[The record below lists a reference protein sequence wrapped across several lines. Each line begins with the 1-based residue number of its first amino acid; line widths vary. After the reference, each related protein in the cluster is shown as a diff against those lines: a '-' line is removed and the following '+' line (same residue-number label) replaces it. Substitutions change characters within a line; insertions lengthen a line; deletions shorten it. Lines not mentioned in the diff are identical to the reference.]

1 MDVGVCALGFVITRS
16 ALASSGLHRACAR
29 LRLRTRHRVIRVA
42 HRRAVHYVRAT
53 RLQLPRSSPARPGHA
68 ARLCP
73 SAARFY
79 SVAGPI
85 CPSAGP
91 VSGLCFTQDC
101 CPTAGGCGCV
111 YQESA
116 RLLQPIT
123 ESLDFTTTSALPFVS
138 SRFLCFCPCSVCS
151 CLGTL

>member
-1 MDVGVCALGFVITRS
+1 MDVGVCALGFVIARS

-73 SAARFY
+73 SPRLASIPLPVLSAHPPGPSLAFASRRTAA
-79 SVAGPI
+79 
-85 CPSAGP
+85 
-91 VSGLCFTQDC
+91 
-101 CPTAGGCGCV
+101 
-111 YQESA
+111 
-116 RLLQPIT
+116 LLQAGVGVST
-123 ESLDFTTTSALPFVS
+123 KNLLVCFSQSLNHWTSLLHLLSPS
-138 SRFLCFCPCSVCS
+138 
-151 CLGTL
+151 